1 MISIMNKCIQMLALV
16 LLIGPGCINK
26 QAAKHADLQTDP
38 PNIVLIVSDD
48 QGYHDLGCYGA
59 TDVKT
64 PTLDQLAREGVR
76 LTNFYV
82 TCSFCTPSRGSLL
95 TGRYPQRNGTYELFR
110 NDRVNDG
117 YLYPAYEYSVS
128 PERILGMDLR
138 EVLISEILK
147 EAGYVNGCFGKW
159 DLGQL
164 KRFLPLQQG
173 FDRYYGHVNTGIDY
187 FTHERYGV
195 PSMYEDN
202 EPTIKDKG
210 TYCTDLFEREALAF
224 LSNHIDHP
232 FFLYLPFNAPHYGS
246 NQHKEDPRYP
256 VQATQEYL
264 DLYPE
269 AFEEG
274 DFKRQGT
281 MAAITDMDN
290 AIENILQVIKDA
302 GKDENTLVI
311 FMSDNGGGG
320 SSSNYPLSGG
330 KSNFFEGGIRVPC
343 IIKWPSKIAGDRVI
357 ENFLSSLEIFPTIL
371 SATGIE
377 KPDDLILDGFD
388 MMPVLTGEDMDL
400 ERQEMYWEA
409 REKFAARIGHWKLVD
424 NIDAKGLYDLSKDI
438 SEETDLTDLK
448 RDKFDEIN
456 NKFNTWRSEMASTE
470 PRGPFKDY

>member
-1 MISIMNKCIQMLALV
+1 MNKSIQFLAL
-16 LLIGPGCINK
+16 LLIVGPGCTSRQK
-26 QAAKHADLQTDP
+26 QADNDADLQAGR
-38 PNIVLIVSDD
+38 PNIVLIISDD

-64 PTLDQLAREGVR
+64 PTLDRIAAEGVR

-95 TGRYPQRNGTYELFR
+95 TGRYPQRNGTFELFR

-138 EVLISEILK
+138 EVLISELLQ

-173 FDRYYGHVNTGIDY
+173 FDRYYGFVNTGVDY

-195 PSMYEDN
+195 PSMYDGN

-210 TYCTDLFEREALAF
+210 TYCTDLFEREAIKF
-224 LSNHIDHP
+224 LKGNIDNP

-246 NQHKEDPRYP
+246 NQHKDDPRYP
-256 VQATQEYL
+256 VQAAQKFL

-274 DFKRQGT
+274 DYKRQGN

-290 AIENILQVIKDA
+290 AIGNILQVIEDA
-302 GKDENTLVI
+302 GKADNTLVI
-311 FMSDNGGGG
+311 FLSDNGAGAGGG
-320 SSSNYPLSGG
+320 ANYPLRGG

-343 IIKWPSKIAGDRVI
+343 IIKWPEKIPENRVI
-357 ENFLSSLEIFPTIL
+357 DNFLSSLEIFPTII
-371 SATGIE
+371 SAVGFDE
-377 KPDDLILDGFD
+377 PDGVILDGFN
-388 MMPVLTGEDMDL
+388 MMPVLSGDNKDL

-409 REKFAARIGHWKLVD
+409 RDKTAARIGNWKLVD

-438 SEETDLTDLK
+438 SEETDLTDILP
-448 RDKFDEIN
+448 DKFAEIN
-456 NKFNTWRSEMASTE
+456 NMFNSWKSEMANTE
-470 PRGPFKDY
+470 PRGPFKNY

>member
-1 MISIMNKCIQMLALV
+1 MNKCIQFLALILV
-16 LLIGPGCINK
+16 VCPGCTNK
-26 QAAKHADLQTDP
+26 KAQTDKNADLLADL

-48 QGYHDLGCYGA
+48 QGYHDLGCFGA

-64 PTLDQLAREGVR
+64 PTLDQLAKEGIR

-82 TCSFCTPSRGSLL
+82 TCSFCTPSRASLL

-117 YLYPAYEYSVS
+117 HLYQTYEYSVS
-128 PERILGMDLR
+128 PERILGTDLR

-173 FDRYYGHVNTGIDY
+173 FDRYYGFVNTGIDY

-224 LSNHIDHP
+224 VRENIDKP

-246 NQHKEDPRYP
+246 NQHKDDPRYP

-264 DLYPE
+264 DMYPE
-269 AFEEG
+269 AFGKG
-274 DFKRQGT
+274 DYRRQGT
-281 MAAITDMDN
+281 MAAITDMDD
-290 AIENILQVIKDA
+290 AIGNILQVIKDA
-302 GKDENTLVI
+302 GKENNTLVI

-320 SSSNYPLSGG
+320 GSSNYPLRGG

-343 IIKWPSKIAGDRVI
+343 LIKWPVNIPGDQVI
-357 ENFLSSLEIFPTIL
+357 DNFLSSLEIFPTIL
-371 SATGIE
+371 SASGID
-377 KPDDLILDGFD
+377 KPNDLILDGFD
-388 MMPVLTGEDMDL
+388 MMPALSGENNDL
-400 ERQEMYWEA
+400 QREEMYWEA
-409 REKFAARIGHWKLVD
+409 RDKIAARIGNLKLVD
-424 NIDAKGLYDLSKDI
+424 NIDAKGFYDLSKDI
-438 SEETDLTDLK
+438 AEETDLTDLLP
-448 RDKFDEIN
+448 DKYAEIK
-456 NKFNTWRSEMASTE
+456 NKFNNWQLEMASVE
-470 PRGPFKDY
+470 PHGPFKDY

>member
-1 MISIMNKCIQMLALV
+1 MNKCIQFLAL
-16 LLIGPGCINK
+16 LLLVGPGCKYNPK
-26 QAAKHADLQTDP
+26 QSIKNADLQAGR
-38 PNIVLIVSDD
+38 PNIVLIISDD

-64 PTLDQLAREGVR
+64 PTLDRIAAEGVR

-138 EVLISEILK
+138 EVLISELLQ

-173 FDRYYGHVNTGIDY
+173 FDRYYGFVNTGVDY

-195 PSMYEDN
+195 PSMYDGN

-210 TYCTDLFEREALAF
+210 IYCTDLFEREAIKF
-224 LSNHIDHP
+224 LKENIDNP

-246 NQHKEDPRYP
+246 NQHKDDPRYP
-256 VQATQEYL
+256 VQAAQEFL

-269 AFEEG
+269 AFQKGEY
-274 DFKRQGT
+274 KRQGT
-281 MAAITDMDN
+281 MASITDMDD
-290 AIENILQVIKDA
+290 AIGNILQVIEDA
-302 GKDENTLVI
+302 GKAENTLVI
-311 FMSDNGGGG
+311 FLSDNGGGG
-320 SSSNYPLSGG
+320 GSLNDPLRGG

-343 IIKWPSKIAGDRVI
+343 IIKWPEKIPENRVI
-357 ENFLSSLEIFPTIL
+357 DNFLSSLEIFPTII
-371 SATGIE
+371 SAVGFDE
-377 KPDDLILDGFD
+377 PDGVILDGFN
-388 MMPVLTGEDMDL
+388 MMPVLSGDNKDL

-409 REKFAARIGHWKLVD
+409 RDKTAARIGNWKLVD
-424 NIDAKGLYDLSKDI
+424 NIDAKGLYDLSKDV
-438 SEETDLTDLK
+438 SEETDLTDILP
-448 RDKFDEIN
+448 DKFAEIN
-456 NKFNTWRSEMASTE
+456 NMFNSWKSEMANTE
-470 PRGPFKDY
+470 PRGPFKNY